1 MKIEPL
7 YLKKADVIK
16 LQKRDLE
23 IGRGNDGIVYKTGI
37 SNSDELYKLYFRKSK
52 IGSEPCYLELVDEK
66 DAVDNIYKAIDRQS
80 YVKRTKLQKRPIYI
94 NNRFRGVV
102 IHYHKRQIPIY
113 FLKSCPLKIQIVVLK
128 ELLVSIEELLDNF
141 IYPRD
146 LALQPYTDYRTSNVL
161 LSFSRKLTPNIIDI
175 DGRSVIYTDDYNEDF
190 YYTALNSYKNLVMQI
205 LFDIDIMK
213 FSGSYE
219 NGSIFFNPTA
229 YKDYYRSNLFVTY
242 DTFSGDLYIPSY
254 LINEVDIEKLLVSG
268 SEYGLKEKEVNL
280 LNEIVFAIYKELN
293 KPKKRV
299 LK

>member
-7 YLKKADVIK
+7 YLKKANVIN

-102 IHYHKRQIPIY
+102 IHYHKKQIPIY

-175 DGRSVIYTDDYNEDF
+175 DGRSAIYTDDYNEDF

-213 FSGSYE
+213 LNVIDLEYFS
-219 NGSIFFNPTA
+219 
-229 YKDYYRSNLFVTY
+229 D
-242 DTFSGDLYIPSY
+242 
-254 LINEVDIEKLLVSG
+254 
-268 SEYGLKEKEVNL
+268 L
-280 LNEIVFAIYKELN
+280 LNKKGINSKYLEYMLSIERRTDIDEFDYFFEDISKLDIKAK
-293 KPKKRV
+293 KKKRN
-299 LK
+299 K